1 MKIRFAV
8 ISPDLLAPVRAGVAM
23 LQHAVNVAD
32 MDGVD
37 AATARLLFLTV
48 DCHSVDLSEED
59 WRAFLDGIR
68 SKHPA
73 FQSSYLFPGEMGA
86 SIFPAIAAG
95 DHILELPHDG
105 SAGEEE
111 ESDV

>member
-1 MKIRFAV
+1 MKIRFSIV
-8 ISPDLLAPVRAGVAM
+8 SPSILQQVRAEVDV

-37 AATARLLFLTV
+37 AATARLLSLTV

-59 WRAFLDGIR
+59 WRAFLEGIR

-95 DHILELPHDG
+95 DHVLELPHDG